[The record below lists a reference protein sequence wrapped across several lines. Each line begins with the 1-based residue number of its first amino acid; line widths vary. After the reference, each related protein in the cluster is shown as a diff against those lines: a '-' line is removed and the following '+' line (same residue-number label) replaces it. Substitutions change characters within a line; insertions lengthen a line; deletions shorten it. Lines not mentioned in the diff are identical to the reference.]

1 MSVPTTP
8 SGVPVPRRVVVI
20 LLLVI
25 PLSQIPLDI
34 YTPALPQ
41 MVLDLDAS
49 AAVVQNTVT
58 AYMLG
63 MSLAFIPVGLIA
75 DALGRKRTLVTCLA
89 ILVVTSVG
97 CALVQNITLLLG
109 LRFVQ
114 GIGGCACLVLAYAIA
129 ADCYR
134 GARLTSVSGLLGA
147 AWGLAPVLAPAVG
160 GVLVQFISWRL
171 VFGLIAFLA
180 ALAVPLV
187 VAGLPETL
195 PPELRASVD
204 VGAAARVLGA
214 ALRHRIFVGFVL
226 VFGLMASAQMV
237 FGVVAPFLYQ
247 QILGFSPAAYG
258 AVALVV
264 GGANLLGEL
273 ACSALA
279 VRVGT
284 RRLAFGAWWVFV
296 SGALVLTVTAGLSV
310 VTVPAITIGAP
321 RARRMRGAVPADV
334 RAGPRTVHP
343 QSRTDRRCRHGG
355 LLSRRQCGDG
365 RGRSAAGEQPGTAG
379 LAVPD
384 LGAGARDLL
393 LALDHVH
400 PAVRRVPLRR
410 TRTTTRTEVTSR
422 AAFTPGAA
430 LPRPRVSVIFQ
441 RRIDDASYADYARWQ
456 KRAAE
461 ALATVPGFI
470 DQDIVPPSPPVQ
482 DDWVDVLRFATI
494 EDARAWL
501 DSGLRTE
508 LVAEIKHAFIGNED
522 VHLLTGEQTR
532 EQSAT
537 SVVIS
542 CHVDPEDES
551 AFMDWQ
557 RKISAAEA
565 GFRGFRGHK
574 VGGRCR
580 NHRGL
585 DDRAEL
591 RHRGQPGGVDGFT
604 RAGRPLEGG

>member
-8 SGVPVPRRVVVI
+8 TGVPVPRRVVVI

-41 MVLDLDAS
+41 MVLDLDSS

-75 DALGRKRTLVTCLA
+75 DAVGRKRTLLTCLT

-97 CALVQNITLLLG
+97 CALVQNITVLLG

-160 GVLVQFISWRL
+160 GVLVQFMSWRL
-171 VFGLIAFLA
+171 VFGLIALLA

-187 VAGLPETL
+187 FAGLPETL
-195 PPELRASVD
+195 PKESRSPVD
-204 VGAAARVLGA
+204 ATAAARVLRA
-214 ALRHRIFVGFVL
+214 ALRHRLFVGFVL

-247 QILGFSPAAYG
+247 EILGFSPAAYG

-296 SGALVLTVTAGLSV
+296 LGALVLAVTAGMSV
-310 VTVPAITIGAP
+310 VTAPAITIGACLALAGCGVLCP
-321 RARRMRGAVPADV
+321 QMYGLALGLFTRNLGLIGGVVTAACYLVVSAAMAVAGVLPENSQAPLGWLYLALGAGAGILLLLTTSARQSDSSPTEAPA
-334 RAGPRTVHP
+334 P
-343 QSRTDRRCRHGG
+343 RTDRR
-355 LLSRRQCGDG
+355 
-365 RGRSAAGEQPGTAG
+365 
-379 LAVPD
+379 
-384 LGAGARDLL
+384 
-393 LALDHVH
+393 
-400 PAVRRVPLRR
+400 
-410 TRTTTRTEVTSR
+410 
-422 AAFTPGAA
+422 
-430 LPRPRVSVIFQ
+430 
-441 RRIDDASYADYARWQ
+441 
-456 KRAAE
+456 
-461 ALATVPGFI
+461 
-470 DQDIVPPSPPVQ
+470 
-482 DDWVDVLRFATI
+482 
-494 EDARAWL
+494 
-501 DSGLRTE
+501 
-508 LVAEIKHAFIGNED
+508 
-522 VHLLTGEQTR
+522 
-532 EQSAT
+532 
-537 SVVIS
+537 
-542 CHVDPEDES
+542 
-551 AFMDWQ
+551 
-557 RKISAAEA
+557 
-565 GFRGFRGHK
+565 
-574 VGGRCR
+574 
-580 NHRGL
+580 
-585 DDRAEL
+585 
-591 RHRGQPGGVDGFT
+591 
-604 RAGRPLEGG
+604 